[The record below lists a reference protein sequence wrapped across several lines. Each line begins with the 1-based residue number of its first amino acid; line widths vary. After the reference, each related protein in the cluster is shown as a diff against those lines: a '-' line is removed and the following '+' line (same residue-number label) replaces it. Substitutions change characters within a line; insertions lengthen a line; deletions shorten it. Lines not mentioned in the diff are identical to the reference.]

1 MKVFSL
7 FRKHQLPM
15 TWVGIACI
23 ALATFLLPQ
32 VNGRPRVILQ
42 EDCPVFQSFTPLSEV
57 AALADLSFGKGL
69 SSVDDDAWSEM
80 HSDPSNPQ
88 ENEGAPSGTNPL
100 LEEEVLEEFAACS
113 PASQGMAAAARIS
126 PNWRWR
132 AAFFLSPCLR
142 AAGEPPEWAALLPVA
157 VTC

>member
-32 VNGRPRVILQ
+32 VTGQPRVVFQ
-42 EDCPVFQSFTPLSEV
+42 EDRPVFQSFTPYSDG
-57 AALADLSFGKGL
+57 AALVDLSSRKEL
-69 SSVDDDAWSEM
+69 SSVEDDVWSEM
-80 HSDPSNPQ
+80 HSDPSSPQ

-100 LEEEVLEEFAACS
+100 LEEEVLEEFAAYS
-113 PASQGMAAAARIS
+113 HELQGIAAATRIS
-126 PNWRWR
+126 PIWRWR

-142 AAGEPPEWAALLPVA
+142 AAGEPPEWTALLPVA